1 MLYLELWICCICS
14 CGCDIFRVVDVLL
27 QPVPC
32 VAGGG
37 HEGQDEMPSQRST
50 FSPEKRATRPSFLPY
65 RSLLRRHTAH
75 STDLETR
82 PPDRSTGAIP
92 KQYWHCEANR
102 PKNCSMAP
110 KATPEDSLIDSYS
123 ASSEEDRGILCPP
136 PNTVHAEIAM
146 QAQQLSDL
154 EEKRAEQLSG
164 SRAEPLS
171 GLKAEPL
178 RGSRAEP
185 LSRLRA
191 EPLGVSTSIV
201 GSGELWR
208 RTERDSSGVRG
219 ETTSTTCD
227 DTHLPS
233 DNRQI
238 LQIHPGT
245 HLPGD
250 SRGVLVKQLSES
262 EVDRTRTED
271 RESTGSRSLPSSTT
285 QLPSNV
291 TQLPGSETQLPGSTT
306 QLPSDVTQLPGGTT
320 QHVHSRSSCDDVR
333 PKAPCLPPATVR
345 FLVPADDSES
355 DGSSTTLVAP
365 PSSEMKRRT
374 MSLLLGGGGG
384 GKLALPAKCV
394 LKHGLSPSSPSY
406 QEKHVKFCH
415 VGAHALDVF
424 FSPDEHSPS
433 SFFRS
438 VPCYSKEQGAGHR
451 SYMLPHV
458 GAMTPHEPSL
468 LPPFDTMPSVKDIE
482 DDYEYDDDDYCL
494 ISSKYELPDHMVA
507 AHAGV
512 SLVVNSPKR
521 TTDVATIGCATPVCE
536 STLARTEDRTGRV
549 SLSTRLVSRQFNSF
563 YSHFL
568 QKVTLSTP
576 LNKAILGK
584 WVYKFVIFLLF
595 KHLNIPATVK
605 L

>member
-1 MLYLELWICCICS
+1 M
-14 CGCDIFRVVDVLL
+14 LL

-32 VAGGG
+32 AAAGG
-37 HEGQDEMPSQRST
+37 HDERDEVPSQRST

-92 KQYWHCEANR
+92 KQYWHCEASR

-154 EEKRAEQLSG
+154 EGKRAERLIGSRAEPLSEL
-164 SRAEPLS
+164 RAEPLS

-178 RGSRAEP
+178 
-185 LSRLRA
+185 SRLRA
-191 EPLGVSTSIV
+191 ESVSVSTSV
-201 GSGELWR
+201 DGSGELWR

-219 ETTSTTCD
+219 ETTSTCG

-238 LQIHPGT
+238 LHAHADT
-245 HLPGD
+245 HVPGD
-250 SRGVLVKQLSES
+250 NRGVLVKQLSET
-262 EVDRTRTED
+262 EGDRRRTEE

-285 QLPSNV
+285 QLPSHV
-291 TQLPGSETQLPGSTT
+291 TRLPGGETQLPSSLT
-306 QLPSDVTQLPGGTT
+306 QLPSNVTELPGSST
-320 QHVHSRSSCDDVR
+320 QRVPPRSSCDDVR

-374 MSLLLGGGGG
+374 MSLSLGGGGAG
-384 GKLALPAKCV
+384 RLALPAKCV

-507 AHAGV
+507 APAGV
-512 SLVVNSPKR
+512 GRARSRTATLRRVDCQCSFTSVRTSRLMRSYNLSSGTSTSPASVSRSRFLFFMYQLILLCRYMVRVIWSLVLR
-521 TTDVATIGCATPVCE
+521 I
-536 STLARTEDRTGRV
+536 
-549 SLSTRLVSRQFNSF
+549 
-563 YSHFL
+563 
-568 QKVTLSTP
+568 
-576 LNKAILGK
+576 AIK
-584 WVYKFVIFLLF
+584 
-595 KHLNIPATVK
+595 
-605 L
+605 

>member
-1 MLYLELWICCICS
+1 
-14 CGCDIFRVVDVLL
+14 
-27 QPVPC
+27 
-32 VAGGG
+32 
-37 HEGQDEMPSQRST
+37 
-50 FSPEKRATRPSFLPY
+50 
-65 RSLLRRHTAH
+65 
-75 STDLETR
+75 
-82 PPDRSTGAIP
+82 
-92 KQYWHCEANR
+92 
-102 PKNCSMAP
+102 MAP

-154 EEKRAEQLSG
+154 EEKRAEQLSESRAERLSG

-171 GLKAEPL
+171 GLKVEPL
-178 RGSRAEP
+178 SGSRAEP

-191 EPLGVSTSIV
+191 EPLSVSTSID

-219 ETTSTTCD
+219 ETTSTCD

-238 LQIHPGT
+238 LQTHPDT
-245 HLPGD
+245 HSPGD
-250 SRGVLVKQLSES
+250 NRGVLVKQLSEP
-262 EVDRTRTED
+262 EVDRSRTDD

-285 QLPSNV
+285 QLPSHV
-291 TQLPGSETQLPGSTT
+291 TRLPGSDTQLPGSLTRLPSNVTELPGSTT
-306 QLPSDVTQLPGGTT
+306 PP
-320 QHVHSRSSCDDVR
+320 VHPRPCDDVR

-374 MSLLLGGGGG
+374 MSLSLGGGGAG
-384 GKLALPAKCV
+384 RLALPAKCV

-468 LPPFDTMPSVKDIE
+468 LPPFDAMPSVKDIE
-482 DDYEYDDDDYCL
+482 DDYDYDDDDYCL
-494 ISSKYELPDHMVA
+494 ISSKYELPDHMGA
-507 AHAGV
+507 APAGV

-521 TTDVATIGCATPVCE
+521 TTDVATVECATPVCE
-536 STLARTEDRTGRV
+536 STLARTEDRTGPV
-549 SLSTRLVSRQFNSF
+549 LLSTRLVSTLKPVQL
-563 YSHFL
+563 FL
-568 QKVTLSTP
+568 LTLSP
-576 LNKAILGK
+576 ES
-584 WVYKFVIFLLF
+584 
-595 KHLNIPATVK
+595 NIVNTIGQSCIWEMSVSI
-605 L
+605 